1 MNLKTNGRLD
11 RIVKEIPPAYI
22 VCDAFSDF
30 DKTIITQN
38 TPVILVIKN
47 LTNLLKEKEFKRA
60 VSLGLKAVYSWFK
73 CKHYDDARY
82 FYETLEGCKDLREHI
97 SSEVTL
103 RKEWPE
109 LVKARGYK
117 NIGIVTQNDSGFAK
131 MSIKQ
136 LKNKNELDGIT
147 LSLYMAN
154 EIEVKDGRFTSNYEI
169 KFRDGDLRKILS
181 GTPFIDY
188 DVRTSR
194 LLIR

>member
-22 VCDAFSDF
+22 VCDAFSNL

-82 FYETLEGCKDLREHI
+82 FYAILEGCRDFKEEI
-97 SSEVTL
+97 SEKVTL
-103 RKEWPE
+103 RKGWPE
-109 LVKARGYK
+109 LVRARKYKRVGVITRNYEGLVKAMIEK
-117 NIGIVTQNDSGFAK
+117 VHNEESLKGIELFLCKA
-131 MSIKQ
+131 
-136 LKNKNELDGIT
+136 NKIDVENG
-147 LSLYMAN
+147 M
-154 EIEVKDGRFTSNYEI
+154 FTSRYEVFDN
-169 KFRDGDLRKILS
+169 KDLIKILN
-181 GTPFIDY
+181 GRPFIDY